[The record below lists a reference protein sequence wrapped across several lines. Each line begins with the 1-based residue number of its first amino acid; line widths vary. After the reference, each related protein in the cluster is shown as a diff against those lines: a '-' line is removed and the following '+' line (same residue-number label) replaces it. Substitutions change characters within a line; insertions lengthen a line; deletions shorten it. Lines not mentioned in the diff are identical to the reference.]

1 NTTDAKDEDGNVILD
16 DNGNVKFPAE
26 LVDVEDVC
34 KPKKGFEKPLRIS
47 WTTLHEVGHGVDDD
61 TGAMDRRGGNGFAG
75 WQYHSFED
83 VVKIAAEKLPYDPV
97 FLKHLLTDDKPE
109 DVLKP
114 HDATEA
120 QQKKAVAWAKAVR
133 AENQLWMRGADCK
146 THALGDRVFHEVEN

>member
-1 NTTDAKDEDGNVILD
+1 
-16 DNGNVKFPAE
+16 
-26 LVDVEDVC
+26 
-34 KPKKGFEKPLRIS
+34 
-47 WTTLHEVGHGVDDD
+47 VDDD
-61 TGAMDRRGGNGFAG
+61 TGAMDRRGGNDFAG
-75 WQYHSFED
+75 WQYHGFDE

-146 THALGDRVFHEVEN
+146 THRLGDRVFHQVEGDVWVSYKLEARQKGITGYQFRAPGEWFAELYAAAYSGALQDKHPYLAWIKQW